1 MIGMSQIKR
10 KQMQGIIIGLV
21 IGLLGIG
28 ITIWIAVSIIKT
40 YENGTNKGYN
50 KNFTQMVAVL
60 TKDVIQGENI
70 TSDMVSEVRVHKSTV
85 PTGALSKSD
94 IVGQVAKFN
103 IAANVPLTS
112 SMLTNEIIAA
122 DIRIQEINTILMPSD
137 LEEGENV
144 DIRIMFPNGTDY
156 IVLAQKQVEKI
167 SGSTMWLNLG
177 EDERLLLNSA
187 MVDSFLNE
195 GTKLYATKYADSD
208 AQIKISDDASDKA
221 QGYVTEEIKKE
232 LDNIRT
238 ADETQVTNLL
248 FDLIVK
254 YKNFASTVTRT
265 TENYQPNAQV
275 MDMMRANGNILEE
288 AKSKLSAA
296 ARENIE
302 SGINSYESSNGDKYA
317 NVVTGAQAAINEQKT
332 TRNELLTGVTTT
344 TIEE

>member
-28 ITIWIAVSIIKT
+28 ITIWIAISIVKT
-40 YENGTNKGYN
+40 YENGTNRKYN
-50 KNFTQMVAVL
+50 QNYTQMVAVL

-70 TSDMVSEVRVHKSTV
+70 TADMVSEVRVHKSTV
-85 PTGALSKSD
+85 PTGALTKSD

-122 DIRIQEINTILMPSD
+122 DIRIQEVNTILMPSD

-156 IVLAQKQVEKI
+156 IVLAQKQVKKI

-208 AQIKISDDASDKA
+208 AQIKISDEASSKA
-221 QGYVTEEIKKE
+221 QGYVTDEIKKQMDTIKAANETE
-232 LDNIRT
+232 LT
-238 ADETQVTNLL
+238 TLL
-248 FDLIVK
+248 FDLVLK

-265 TENYQPNAQV
+265 NENYQPNTQV
-275 MDMMRANGNILEE
+275 MNVMKANGNILEE
-288 AKSKLSAA
+288 AKAKLSEA
-296 ARENIE
+296 ARANIE
-302 SGINSYESSNGDKYA
+302 SGIRDYESSNGEKYT
-317 NVVTGAQAAINEQKT
+317 NVVSGAQGAINEQKT
-332 TRNELLTGVTTT
+332 TRNELLTGVTTV
-344 TIEE
+344 E